1 MNLMIINFG
10 GLDKAGIQL
19 DEKRFVM
26 PNGSG
31 KTTIVNAFHWL
42 FTGKTIAGFEP
53 IRDACK
59 TVVVKLTGM
68 PFYGGNVSVIE
79 RRLNPDTGTST
90 LLVNGMVYTQ
100 TEFEADLLRET
111 GVSIDLVRACATPTV
126 LTYQSLTTDDLQKM
140 LVSVG
145 ALNGDEL
152 KELKAKQKRIREA
165 MTRAENNSMLSV
177 EVPEVTTEVTTE
189 ELTFLKEYKDAKDRI
204 DAEDMIDDIPQFC
217 PCCGQMLPLDIIKR
231 RRERYN
237 RDVLFVNENEERAQ
251 KTQIKVDKH
260 NEEVLSKRDAERM
273 IEIAKEARKDYED
286 YKKYLDEVTKQIQE
300 AQETYVGA
308 QLPPDVEL
316 ITEERLKNGKTKPC
330 CKLTYKGLPLKTI
343 NYAKRVEICVQ
354 LIDTARR
361 CAGAEHTIP
370 ILLDNAESVEG
381 LQDIENLIR
390 FEVPPYEEIH
400 KCRYPKS
407 AKP

>member
-1 MNLMIINFG
+1 MNLMVINFG

-53 IRDACK
+53 VRDAGK

-100 TEFEADLLRET
+100 TAFEADLLRET
-111 GVSIDLVRACATPTV
+111 GVSIDLVRACATPTI
-126 LTYQSLTTDDLQKM
+126 LTYQSLTTDDLQKI

-152 KELKAKQKRIREA
+152 KELKARQKRIREA

-177 EVPEVTTEVTTE
+177 EVPEVTTEVTPE
-189 ELTFLKEYKDAKDRI
+189 EVLFLKEYKDAQSRI
-204 DAEDMIDDIPQFC
+204 DAEDMIDDTLPKVC
-217 PCCGQMLPLDIIKR
+217 PCCGQPFPAEDAIR
-231 RRERYN
+231 RREQYN
-237 RDVLFVNENEERAQ
+237 RDVLFVNENEKRAQ
-251 KTQIKVDKH
+251 KTQIKVDKY
-260 NEEVLSKRDAERM
+260 NEEVLAKRDAERM
-273 IEIAKEARKDYED
+273 IEIAKDARKDYETF
-286 YKKYLDEVTKQIQE
+286 KVQLDEVTKRIQE

-354 LIDTARR
+354 LIDAARR

-390 FEVPPYEEIH
+390 FEVPPYEEIQ
-400 KCRYPKS
+400 
-407 AKP
+407 